1 VSTHHFTSSALSI
14 TAFLPLFHKHLSG
27 CTTQPAATQTNRSSL
42 QEVRPI
48 HSTQQQHN
56 RRMSSFTTNLNE
68 QAAAA
73 CLVRMN
79 SQQLNHDEC
88 DGASDVLFHIY
99 SEMSGESLR
108 PTNEIKLF
116 KPTTESLAMPLASP
130 KDADFLS
137 PLQIYIRQHC
147 VEYFEATELED
158 ESKQQRGRRSPI
170 VFGRVGIRCVFCKH
184 SPDNERASQSTA
196 FPSNLEKIYSSV
208 VVSVSIFI

>member
-1 VSTHHFTSSALSI
+1 
-14 TAFLPLFHKHLSG
+14 
-27 CTTQPAATQTNRSSL
+27 
-42 QEVRPI
+42 
-48 HSTQQQHN
+48 
-56 RRMSSFTTNLNE
+56 M
-68 QAAAA
+68 
-73 CLVRMN
+73 
-79 SQQLNHDEC
+79 
-88 DGASDVLFHIY
+88 LFHIY
-99 SEMSGESLR
+99 SEMSGESL
-108 PTNEIKLF
+108 PPKDSATNEIQLS

-208 VVSVSIFI
+208 VVSVSIHMILFYWYR